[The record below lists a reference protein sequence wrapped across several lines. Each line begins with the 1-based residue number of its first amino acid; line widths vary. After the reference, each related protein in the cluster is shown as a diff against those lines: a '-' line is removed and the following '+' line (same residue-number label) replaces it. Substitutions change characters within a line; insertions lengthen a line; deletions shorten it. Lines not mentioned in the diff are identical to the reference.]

1 MALYFIATVYYYGM
15 IAVSVYFFIMAVVNI
30 LEMRKKTVPPGL
42 KTGPLVSVLI
52 PCRDEEEN
60 IERCL
65 ASLLDQSYE
74 TYEILVIDDNSTD
87 NTLSIINRMAK
98 KNQRLRVYR
107 GKPLPPDWYGKPF
120 ALQQLSAYARGDIIL
135 CTDADTVHAPTS
147 VSWAV
152 TNLETNRCDFI
163 SGYVGQILKSLG
175 ERITVPVMFF
185 LTGFIIPTFLN
196 SLVKSGYFSA
206 AVGQYIVIKKEVF
219 TNIGGFTAFK
229 KKTSED
235 VYMARHVKQ
244 QGYKT
249 EFLDITGQV
258 QCRMYRG
265 YYSGLEGIGKNI
277 YDFLGKKPAILI
289 GIALLIFLFFALPF
303 PLLIWGILFN
313 SPFLSHL
320 IAVHLLFTLTW
331 LVLFIGRSIP
341 WYNCLLWPAM
351 YFNLLFMVLWSFYR
365 TVSHKGF
372 FWKGRVVN

>member
-1 MALYFIATVYYYGM
+1 MV
-15 IAVSVYFFIMAVVNI
+15 AVSVYFFIMAVANI
-30 LEMRKKTVPPGL
+30 LEMRKKTAPPGL

-65 ASLLDQSYE
+65 MSLLEQSYE
-74 TYEILVIDDNSTD
+74 AYEILVIDDNSTD
-87 NTLSIINRMAK
+87 NTLSIISRMAK
-98 KNQRLRVYR
+98 KNKRLKVYK

-120 ALQQLSAYARGDIIL
+120 ALQQLSAHAKGDIFL

-152 TNLETNRCDFI
+152 TNLEANRCDFI
-163 SGYVGQILKSLG
+163 SGYVGQTLKSLG

-206 AVGQYIVIKKEVF
+206 AVGQYIVIKKDAF
-219 TNIGGFTAFK
+219 ANIGGFTAFK

-244 QGYKT
+244 HGYKT

-265 YYSGLEGIGKNI
+265 YYSGIQGIGKNI
-277 YDFLGKKPAILI
+277 YDFLGKQPAILI
-289 GIALLIFLFFALPF
+289 SIALLIFLFFVLPA
-303 PLLIWGILFN
+303 PMLIWGFV
-313 SPFLSHL
+313 SHTPFLSHL
-320 IAVHLLFTLTW
+320 IAVHALFTLTC
-331 LVLFIGRSIP
+331 LVLFIGRRIP
-341 WYNCLLWPAM
+341 WYNALLWPAM
-351 YFNLLFMVLWSFYR
+351 YFSLLFMVLWSFYR

-372 FWKGRVVN
+372 FWKGRVVS